1 MVKVKFFFLL
11 FVGFISAYFLLP
23 YPKYVMWLGFG
34 FAAYSA
40 IANDSIQT
48 IGTFIASNKDK
59 PWWLCWLF
67 IGSIF
72 VITMTYSWLMYGGP
86 VSIELSNIKDING
99 KLHNGPVIIQI
110 QLKDKK
116 TKQQLEENNR
126 QIELNCDNGNLVD
139 FESLGINI
147 KNNLY
152 VSNITIY
159 SPADSFEFGKLKSIK
174 VIDSEHTAI
183 IKSQNEDILGTIRIN
198 LNIGGDVSHQRLG
211 AKGYDTAPN
220 EFTYLQICAPL
231 FLLILTRLRMP
242 VSTTFLL
249 LSCFAT
255 TGSGITSVITKS
267 LSGYLIAF
275 FSAIIL
281 WSLLGY
287 IIKNRF
293 KEKPHPIWRV
303 FQWASGGALWSFW
316 LMQDAA
322 NIAVFLPRS
331 LNFMEFLI
339 FTSTIL
345 LGLGILF
352 KMGGEKI
359 QKVVEEKSD
368 VSDIRAATTINFIYA
383 AILYIFKIQSK
394 VPMST
399 TWVFI
404 GLLAGREIA
413 MAITAAKNSGKNFD
427 SAFKLMRK
435 DLIAVIIGFI
445 ISLILASFANPI
457 IRNNLF

>member
-1 MVKVKFFFLL
+1 
-11 FVGFISAYFLLP
+11 
-23 YPKYVMWLGFG
+23 
-34 FAAYSA
+34 
-40 IANDSIQT
+40 
-48 IGTFIASNKDK
+48 
-59 PWWLCWLF
+59 
-67 IGSIF
+67 
-72 VITMTYSWLMYGGP
+72 
-86 VSIELSNIKDING
+86 
-99 KLHNGPVIIQI
+99 
-110 QLKDKK
+110 
-116 TKQQLEENNR
+116 
-126 QIELNCDNGNLVD
+126 
-139 FESLGINI
+139 
-147 KNNLY
+147 
-152 VSNITIY
+152 
-159 SPADSFEFGKLKSIK
+159 
-174 VIDSEHTAI
+174 
-183 IKSQNEDILGTIRIN
+183 
-198 LNIGGDVSHQRLG
+198 
-211 AKGYDTAPN
+211 
-220 EFTYLQICAPL
+220 
-231 FLLILTRLRMP
+231 MP

-267 LSGYLIAF
+267 LSGYVIAF

-413 MAITAAKNSGKNFD
+413 MAITCLLYTSPSPRD
-427 SAFKLMRK
+427 
-435 DLIAVIIGFI
+435 
-445 ISLILASFANPI
+445 
-457 IRNNLF
+457 